1 MFSGEENR
9 PIQDELDIINLSS
22 LCDDQASVVQP
33 KLTML
38 GNVGEFDGSE
48 EMWSSYVERFELFC
62 DCNKVDDGK
71 KVSMLLTVVGVKT

>member
-9 PIQDELDIINLSS
+9 SIQDDLDIINLSS
-22 LCDDQASVVQP
+22 LFDDQASVVQP

-48 EMWSSYVERFELFC
+48 ETWSSYVERFELFC
-62 DCNKVDDGK
+62 DCNKVDDGE
-71 KVSMLLTVVGVKT
+71 KVVRF